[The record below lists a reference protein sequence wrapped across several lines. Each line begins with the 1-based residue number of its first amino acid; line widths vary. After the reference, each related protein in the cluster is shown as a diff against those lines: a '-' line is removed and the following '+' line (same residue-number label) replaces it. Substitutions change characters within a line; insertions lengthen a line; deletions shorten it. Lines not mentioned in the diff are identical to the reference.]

1 MDTLAAPENT
11 DLLSRG
17 GSAPV
22 ELVDSST
29 EDEELGQER
38 KEVEVVVVN
47 STEPSITVPGEDNT
61 CKAASSLWPAGQVRP
76 NNMYDKVVYDPAFK
90 GVPTDV
96 RTKEKVKPLP
106 IVRFSRKD
114 WDRKRKE
121 KSQKERKTNGKGYVI
136 PKHGSTSAS
145 PGVGSTPT
153 PSPLPAPAADVST
166 TTKDIIKRASKDILM
181 KAGNITASTGSN
193 VSIVGSTPTPS
204 VVKETGARKK
214 DMQAVKP
221 PGKAPAMKLLEPDH
235 PPLIILPDMSRPPPV
250 ISRINNNVIVPN
262 HAPPAIRS
270 PHPSLTAASVTNAT
284 NVAPSSSTSEVAIA
298 PTGATSASGR
308 KVLLPTPSHEEI
320 AASRGFG
327 GGSYGKPQANQQN
340 LPRTWEDLWWCHRMG
355 CGESNWVQ
363 TTTCERC
370 GAPRRFNPL
379 YHVVKG
385 LKRKLED
392 ANSRIAELESESK
405 QRKT

>member
-1 MDTLAAPENT
+1 
-11 DLLSRG
+11 
-17 GSAPV
+17 
-22 ELVDSST
+22 
-29 EDEELGQER
+29 
-38 KEVEVVVVN
+38 
-47 STEPSITVPGEDNT
+47 
-61 CKAASSLWPAGQVRP
+61 
-76 NNMYDKVVYDPAFK
+76 MYDKVVYDPAFK

-153 PSPLPAPAADVST
+153 PAPLPAPAADVST
-166 TTKDIIKRASKDILM
+166 TTKDIIKRASKDIIM
-181 KAGNITASTGSN
+181 KAGNTTARPGKEGQASDAPPPSTGSN

-204 VVKETGARKK
+204 AVKETGARKK

-235 PPLIILPDMSRPPPV
+235 PPLIILPDMTRPPPV
-250 ISRINNNVIVPN
+250 ISRNINSNNVNVPN
-262 HAPPAIRS
+262 YAPPAIKS
-270 PHPSLTAASVTNAT
+270 PHPSLTAAYVTNAT

-308 KVLLPTPSHEEI
+308 KVLLPTPSHEEV